1 MKIIDIKIKK
11 ATILLPNLK
20 EEEITSYKIIYKEKS
35 KEKTFKMWTFDKET
49 KPFTEYEF
57 IQHFKKQ
64 NKFKK
69 VRYE

>member
-20 EEEITSYKIIYKEKS
+20 EEEITSYKIIYKKKSEK
-35 KEKTFKMWTFDKET
+35 KIFRMWTFNDET

-57 IQHFKKQ
+57 IQHFKKLS
-64 NKFKK
+64 KK
-69 VRYE
+69 